1 MKITL
6 STPTAH
12 FTADMM
18 DVIRLFFPDAE
29 PTSEADADTW
39 LSHRFDTENE
49 YYVCEFS
56 GWGRTVHLSA
66 PRGTDDPVGSK
77 RVQKRLIKQSLYTLL
92 KEGTGIHPPWGSLT
106 GIRPTRLFYEQLREA
121 GTPEAACER
130 LISLF
135 DVAPEKAALLK
146 RIADTQKELP
156 APGKQHADIYI
167 GIPFCPS
174 LCSYCSF
181 SSGLLGDGRRV
192 TPYLDALEKDMCQ
205 TRALMNTLLLTPRAL
220 YIGGGTPTSLDISG
234 FERLMRMIDRFFPD
248 RQETSVEAG
257 RPDTLT
263 HAKLDAIRDRKTRL
277 SINPQSM
284 NDRTLRA
291 IGRNHTARET
301 EMAFVLARSAGFGH
315 INADIIAGLPSE
327 TPDDFNQTLEAV
339 AALGP
344 ESLTVHTLC
353 LKRASRMRLDA
364 YPLPDALIVSRMI
377 RDAEAAAEAMGL
389 QPYYLYRQKY
399 AAGNLENVGYAA
411 RGHICLYNVGMMEET
426 ATVLGIG
433 AGAMTKR
440 VIQEENRIERAPSV
454 SDIDTYISHV
464 DQMIARKAALWE
476 GVRLGASTAVPSA
489 ST

>member
-1 MKITL
+1 
-6 STPTAH
+6 
-12 FTADMM
+12 MM
-18 DVIRLFFPDAE
+18 EVIRLFFPDAE
-29 PTSEADADTW
+29 PTPETDADIR

-49 YYVCEFS
+49 YYTCEFS
-56 GWGRTVHLSA
+56 GGGRTVHLSA
-66 PRGTDDPVGSK
+66 PKGINDPVGSK
-77 RVQKRLIKQSLYTLL
+77 RAQKRLIKHTLYTLL
-92 KEGTGIHPPWGSLT
+92 KEVTGVHPPWGSLT
-106 GIRPTRLFYEQLREA
+106 GIRPTRLFYEQLQQS

-130 LISLF
+130 LTSLF
-135 DVAPEKAALLK
+135 DVTPEKTALLK
-146 RIADTQKELP
+146 RITDTQKELP
-156 APGKQHADIYI
+156 APDNRHADIYI

-205 TRALMNTLLLTPRAL
+205 TRALMNALSFTPRAL
-220 YIGGGTPTSLDISG
+220 YVGGGTPTSLDTAG
-234 FERLMRMIDRFFPD
+234 FKRLMYMIDRFFPD

-284 NDRTLRA
+284 NDKTLRA
-291 IGRNHTARET
+291 IGRNHTAQET
-301 EMAFVLARSAGFGH
+301 ELAFALARDAGFGH

-339 AALGP
+339 AALEP

-364 YPLPDALIVSRMI
+364 YPLPDASIVSRMI
-377 RDAEAAAEAMGL
+377 RDAEAAAQTMGL

-411 RGHICLYNVGMMEET
+411 RGHACLYNVSMMEET
-426 ATVLGIG
+426 ATVFGIG

-440 VIQEENRIERAPSV
+440 VIQEANRIERAPSV
-454 SDIDTYISHV
+454 SDIDTYINHI

-476 GVRLGASTAVPSA
+476 NVQPVASTAVPSA